1 MPRLRFGAFLA
12 PHHPIGEHPMLQ
24 FRRDLD
30 LVEHL
35 DQLGYDEFWC
45 GEHHSSGWEMIAS
58 PEMFLAAAGERTKR
72 IKLATGV
79 VSLPYHHPFN
89 VAQRMVQL
97 DHMTGGRAIFGSGPG
112 ALASDAHTLGDR
124 SDGAARPPGRGDRRH
139 PPAVQRRA
147 RHRQESDWFTLQDAA
162 LQLLPLQEEMPFA
175 VASQISPS
183 GMTLAGKH
191 GIGIISIGSLSE
203 EGLNALPTQ
212 WGFAEAAAAKHGK
225 TVDRK
230 NWRVLLS
237 WHIAETREKAR
248 AEARDGLM
256 RHHNE
261 YITATLQ
268 RPGARP
274 FTTPDEAVDK
284 TAFSQGAVATIGTP
298 DDLVARIKSVL
309 EISGG
314 FGTVVGFVHDWAN
327 PENTMR
333 SWDMVARYVVPEI
346 NGYLAGLRKS
356 RDFVANNREY
366 FDRAREAVMAKIIEN
381 EAAAAAL
388 AVTQVADAAPPRP
401 ATCPTSPG
409 SGRGPDRPRGGQLSA
424 GQSARLQ
431 CREIGGPAL
440 LLFAAQLVQILPGV
454 DAGIVAVVE
463 QQPHGI
469 IADRLDPDN
478 RDMPLPR
485 HGPLLVAAR
494 APAPQRW
501 GFRREGTRLA
511 ARTSVPSSNST
522 RSTRS
527 RPFEPDLGGDRP
539 SVLQLAGLLGQH
551 DRDAVAHRIG
561 QASLAADQFA
571 CFTVIFQRALG
582 QRTDQDLQQP
592 RIDRWLVPRLGRVVH
607 APISV
612 NSRCGRPAHPA
623 PAHPSAAAPARP
635 TPALHRWAPPAA
647 PAFPPARTGTP
658 SPKSPPACRPA
669 SA

>member
-1 MPRLRFGAFLA
+1 MPRLSFGAFLA

-30 LVEHL
+30 FVEHL
-35 DQLGYDEFWC
+35 DKLGYDEFWC

-97 DHMTGGRAIFGSGPG
+97 DYMTGGRVIFGSGPG
-112 ALASDAHTLGDR
+112 ALASDAHTLGVDPMLLRDR
-124 SDGAARPPGRGDRRH
+124 QDEAITVIRRLF
-139 PPAVQRRA
+139 AGERVTQK
-147 RHRQESDWFTLQDAA
+147 SDWFTLNDAA
-162 LQLLPLQEEMPFA
+162 LQLLPLQEDMPFA

-191 GIGIISIGSLSE
+191 GIGIISIGSLSS

-212 WGFAEAAAAKHGK
+212 WGFAESAAAKHGK

-274 FTTPDEAVDK
+274 FKTPDEAVDK
-284 TAFSQGAVATIGTP
+284 TGFSDGAAATIGTP
-298 DDLVARIKSVL
+298 DDLIQRIKEVID
-309 EISGG
+309 ISGG

-356 RDFVANNREY
+356 REFVATNREY
-366 FDRAREAVMAKIIEN
+366 FDRARDAVMSKINEN

-388 AVTQVADAAPPRP
+388 QRTK
-401 ATCPTSPG
+401 SPM
-409 SGRGPDRPRGGQLSA
+409 LSA
-424 GQSARLQ
+424 SASN
-431 CREIGGPAL
+431 IP
-440 LLFAAQLVQILPGV
+440 
-454 DAGIVAVVE
+454 D
-463 QQPHGI
+463 
-469 IADRLDPDN
+469 LD
-478 RDMPLPR
+478 
-485 HGPLLVAAR
+485 AAR
-494 APAPQRW
+494 AKA
-501 GFRREGTRLA
+501 A
-511 ARTSVPSSNST
+511 AR
-522 RSTRS
+522 
-527 RPFEPDLGGDRP
+527 
-539 SVLQLAGLLGQH
+539 
-551 DRDAVAHRIG
+551 
-561 QASLAADQFA
+561 
-571 CFTVIFQRALG
+571 
-582 QRTDQDLQQP
+582 
-592 RIDRWLVPRLGRVVH
+592 
-607 APISV
+607 
-612 NSRCGRPAHPA
+612 
-623 PAHPSAAAPARP
+623 
-635 TPALHRWAPPAA
+635 
-647 PAFPPARTGTP
+647 
-658 SPKSPPACRPA
+658 
-669 SA
+669 